1 MNPRAILS
9 AFVCS
14 LFLAASA
21 SLCAAQTSYAITDL
35 GTLTSNG
42 YSVARAVNATAEV
55 TGAAG
60 NSNSNL
66 SDIFFYSNG
75 AMTSLGTLGGT
86 SGIGNGINASGQVA
100 GYSQNS
106 SQTYRAFLS
115 SGSTLT
121 DIGDLG
127 GGSAVAYA
135 INDSGQVVGSA
146 VTAKGEN
153 HPFLYRNG
161 RMIDLGTL
169 GSSNNDWWNSAQGIN
184 NSGVVTGTSYDAQ
197 GNFFGFVWKS
207 GKMTKMGTLGG
218 PWSQGVCHQ
227 QQRPGHRPGLYEEW
241 LGSRVHRELWNLPVE
256 RSGHIHRQ
264 HQHRL
269 GLRDQRLGSR
279 GRPVHVCRDVSCLRL
294 QRREDQRSQRDDPC
308 RIRLGS
314 DRCRRHQRGRPDR
327 RHGHAQRAGTR
338 VSVDASVSAVTQ
350 KRIGSDSFKKA
361 TSFRWPL
368 FSRVRKPTVSPPNS
382 SLPSGTRPG
391 SVPSLP
397 GCRR

>member
-21 SLCAAQTSYAITDL
+21 SVCAAQTSYAITDL

-42 YSVARAVNATAEV
+42 YSVARSINATGEV

-135 INDSGQVVGSA
+135 INDAGQVVGSA

-153 HPFLYRNG
+153 HPFLYSG
-161 RMIDLGTL
+161 GKMIDLGTL
-169 GSSNNDWWNSAQGIN
+169 GSSGNDWWNSAQGIN
-184 NSGVVTGTSYDAQ
+184 NSGVVTGASYDAK
-197 GNFFGFVWKS
+197 GNFFGFVWKN

-218 PWSQGVCHQ
+218 AWSQAYAINNKNQITGLAYTKNGSAHAFVTNCATCKLIDLGTFSGSTSTVWGFGINDSGVVVGQ
-227 QQRPGHRPGLYEEW
+227 
-241 LGSRVHRELWNLPVE
+241 STF
-256 RSGHIHRQ
+256 
-264 HQHRL
+264 
-269 GLRDQRLGSR
+269 
-279 GRPVHVCRDVSCLRL
+279 
-294 QRREDQRSQRDDPC
+294 
-308 RIRLGS
+308 
-314 DRCRRHQRGRPDR
+314 
-327 RHGHAQRAGTR
+327 AGTYHAF
-338 VSVDASVSAVTQ
+338 VYSGGKIKDLNGMLPA
-350 KRIGSDSFKKA
+350 GSGWVLIEADSINA
-361 TSFRWPL
+361 AGQIAGM
-368 FSRVRKPTVSPPNS
+368 
-382 SLPSGTRPG
+382 GTHNGQEHAYLLTPQ
-391 SVPSLP
+391 
-397 GCRR
+397 